1 CMAENQIT
9 VGDTTYALENPF
21 FCMATQNPIEM
32 EGTYPLPAAQLDR
45 FFMKI
50 YFGYVDEETELEI
63 YQTYQNIAQNL
74 IQLQPVLTKEEIL
87 QLKKD
92 AENVFVHEEIIRS
105 VSQFIRSTRTHP
117 DIKLGG
123 SIRSGIALL
132 KCLKA

>member
-1 CMAENQIT
+1 
-9 VGDTTYALENPF
+9 
-21 FCMATQNPIEM
+21 
-32 EGTYPLPAAQLDR
+32 
-45 FFMKI
+45 
-50 YFGYVDEETELEI
+50 

-117 DIKLGG
+117 DITLGG

-132 KCLKA
+132 KCLKAYALVKQRRFVIEDDFVDLASSVISHRLIFRNNEGKQNAVETLVQKEKERLAKLKLY